1 MLSIT
6 CVCVVLFTS
15 TYDLEVMGKDTTY
28 VVQRYIH
35 RGQAR
40 VVKGR
45 RQQRENVMAGGR
57 NQKRI
62 NGLLNW

>member
-15 TYDLEVMGKDTTY
+15 SYDLEAMGKDTTY
-28 VVQRYIH
+28 VVQRCIH
-35 RGQAR
+35 RGQAM

-45 RQQRENVMAGGR
+45 RQQRENVMARGR